1 MRAAVGDGDVPVHR
15 CRGFHSVVGRRQG
28 GDVGVVASARRDP
41 PHRDREQRRLRV
53 HDGGR
58 FVRSSVWPGIGR
70 GEESLA
76 DANSPSPSRATTI
89 NTRNRAIPP
98 RPDCCCELASP
109 SELGHTTAMRLA
121 SHRRLRS
128 RIWPAF
134 VRRPSLREPRHGA
147 LAQGRPRGEY
157 RNLAWLGAGRVGEW
171 ESRENPPH
179 DLHHTLTGDGGSRT
193 IRTVWLSSALPKFTG
208 PVP

>member
-128 RIWPAF
+128 RIRPVSCGDLRCASLVTGRSRRAVLVVSTGTWPGW
-134 VRRPSLREPRHGA
+134 V
-147 LAQGRPRGEY
+147 
-157 RNLAWLGAGRVGEW
+157 RVG
-171 ESRENPPH
+171 
-179 DLHHTLTGDGGSRT
+179 
-193 IRTVWLSSALPKFTG
+193 
-208 PVP
+208 